1 MSTASRF
8 LASVG
13 NGSSNSRSTRT
24 TFFMT
29 VLANRSFQGL
39 AANRSSTNL
48 LFWPYTVPSG
58 PTARAKSSVVY
69 PPPAPSS
76 ATRMRGV
83 MAAKARSSAGRR
95 PASSSRSFS
104 LRFDASTAA
113 RSEGGTST
121 AVTCFAPGGGVAGLA
136 IVEAGAEGTGCA
148 PPPAPQ
154 AAQTSV
160 NTRNGFMFVQATNT
174 VAMATAQPHHLAS
187 IEDCPGSDDDPVHYW
202 DRATRFRCERE
213 ARHRDR
219 TALRP

>member
-48 LFWPYTVPSG
+48 LFWPYAVPSG

-121 AVTCFAPGGGVAGLA
+121 AVTCFAPGGGGRRTRDRRGGGGRRGLRTAASTRGSAGQREHQKWFH
-136 IVEAGAEGTGCA
+136 VRYCDKYRRHG
-148 PPPAPQ
+148 
-154 AAQTSV
+154 
-160 NTRNGFMFVQATNT
+160 
-174 VAMATAQPHHLAS
+174 
-187 IEDCPGSDDDPVHYW
+187 
-202 DRATRFRCERE
+202 DRATSSSRLYRGLPW
-213 ARHRDR
+213 
-219 TALRP
+219 LR